1 MRIRGTDPTRPA
13 SGTEAPQRS
22 DESERT
28 GQAGASAA
36 AQDVATIAGIPEAE
50 ITPKVR
56 AALDRLME
64 EVQNLRDELRRA
76 QARIGHL
83 EQLADKDPLVP
94 LINRRAFVRELGR
107 MIAFTERYGGE
118 GSVVY
123 FDVNNMKQIND
134 ELGHGAGDA
143 TLRHVAEML
152 SANVRASD
160 YVGRLG
166 GDEFGVL
173 LLQADEAAAL
183 IKGKELAEAVRA
195 APVELSGRRIELDVA
210 YGVHTVAGGERPDDA
225 LQAADEAMYAQKHG
239 ASDTAA
245 DDGGSP
251 QPGEPPQRADDTKAE

>member
-1 MRIRGTDPTRPA
+1 MRIRGTDPTRPTTGA
-13 SGTEAPQRS
+13 EAPRRT
-22 DESERT
+22 DEAESAGKT
-28 GQAGASAA
+28 GAPAG
-36 AQDVATIAGIPEAE
+36 AQDVATVAGIPEAE

-56 AALDRLME
+56 AALDRLMQ

-83 EQLADKDPLVP
+83 EQLADEDPLVP

-107 MIAFTERYGGE
+107 MIAFAERYGGQ
-118 GSVVY
+118 GSVLY

-143 TLRHVAEML
+143 TLRHVAEVL

-173 LLQADEAAAL
+173 LLQADEEAAL
-183 IKGKELAEAVRA
+183 IKGKELADAVRG
-195 APVELSGRRIELDVA
+195 APVEVSGRRIELDVA
-210 YGVHTVAGGERPDDA
+210 YGVHTVTGGERPDDA
-225 LQAADEAMYAQKHG
+225 LEAADDAMYAHKRRDG
-239 ASDTAA
+239 AVPADAGEAA
-245 DDGGSP
+245 EPGN
-251 QPGEPPQRADDTKAE
+251 QPRHSGDPE

>member
-13 SGTEAPQRS
+13 AGAEAPRRS
-22 DESERT
+22 DESDGAGR
-28 GQAGASAA
+28 AGASAA
-36 AQDVATIAGIPEAE
+36 AQDVATVAGIPEAE

-76 QARIGHL
+76 QARISHL
-83 EQLADKDPLVP
+83 EQLADEDPLVP

-107 MIAFTERYGGE
+107 MIAFVERYGGQ

-143 TLRHVAEML
+143 TLRHVAEVL

-173 LLQADEAAAL
+173 LLQADEEAAL
-183 IKGKELAEAVRA
+183 IKGKELADAVRA

-210 YGVHTVAGGERPDDA
+210 YGVHTVADGERPDDA
-225 LQAADEAMYAQKHG
+225 LEAADHAMYAQKRRGG
-239 ASDTAA
+239 AVPADTGETAEA
-245 DDGGSP
+245 
-251 QPGEPPQRADDTKAE
+251 GEPAWRSDDPE